1 MSTVFNFSAGPAMLP
16 KDVLVKAQQELLNW
30 QGLGTSVMEVSH
42 RGKPFIELAEHAQAT
57 FRSLLSIPDNY
68 HVLFMHGG
76 GRGQFSAVPL
86 NLTKNNQCY
95 ADFLLSGTW
104 SKGAVE
110 EAAKYLNPRIVAN
123 TEQVDGILSLPSQ
136 ESWNLNPD
144 ASYFHYCSN
153 ETVDGFEI
161 NHVPDVN
168 GKPIVVDMSSNILS
182 KPIDVSQ
189 FGVIYAGAQKN
200 MGPAGLTMVI
210 VRDDLIG
217 QSRME
222 TPSVLNY
229 EAAVKHDSMYNT
241 PSTFAWYIAALVF
254 DWVKEQ
260 GGVDAMAEKN
270 SAKAQ
275 LLYQAIDDNGFY
287 VNKVAPEFRSRMNV
301 PFQLIDPSLD
311 SLFLQEA
318 EKEGLQAL
326 KGHRIVGGMRASIY
340 NAMPIEGVQA
350 LVDFMHDFVKRHG

>member
-1 MSTVFNFSAGPAMLP
+1 MSTVYNFSAGPAMLP
-16 KDVLVKAQQELLNW
+16 KEVLVKAQQELLNW

-42 RGKPFIELAEHAQAT
+42 RGAPFIELAEHAQAT
-57 FRSLLSIPDNY
+57 FRELLSIPDNY

-86 NLTKNNQCY
+86 NLTTTNQCY
-95 ADFLLSGTW
+95 ADFLISGTW
-104 SKGAVE
+104 SKGAVD
-110 EAAKYLNPRIVAN
+110 EAARYLNPRIVAN
-123 TEQVDGILSLPSQ
+123 TEQLDGILTLPNQ
-136 ESWNLNPD
+136 DAWNLNPD
-144 ASYFHYCSN
+144 AKYFHYCSN

-161 NHVPDVN
+161 NDVPEVN

-182 KPIDVSQ
+182 KPIDVNQ

-210 VRDDLIG
+210 VREDLIG

-222 TPSVLNY
+222 TPSVLSY

-241 PSTFAWYIAALVF
+241 PSTFAWYIASLVF
-254 DWVKEQ
+254 DWIKTQ
-260 GGVDAMAEKN
+260 GGVEAMSNHNQE
-270 SAKAQ
+270 KAQ

-287 VNKVAPEFRSRMNV
+287 VNKVATQYRSRMNV

-350 LVDFMHDFVKRHG
+350 LVDFMHDFVKRRG